1 MPIVDGSLK
10 QQIFSIESKM
20 ANRVE
25 KVFLDLVSNGQHL
38 QWKED
43 MTNKMLLDRLL
54 IQYENAVKAMQEE
67 IINPV
72 NKDIQLNGAPPNMF
86 VTSDIVKR
94 LHKGYLRFVY
104 DTTDERL
111 KQYFQETEVKEELNP
126 TDEEVITGEDTLPD
140 GSPKPEGYVEF
151 I

>member
-10 QQIFSIESKM
+10 QQIFEIENKM

-25 KVFLDLVSNGQHL
+25 KAFLDLIHNGHHL
-38 QWKED
+38 QWKD
-43 MTNKMLLDRLL
+43 GMSHKQLLDRLL
-54 IQYENAVKAMQEE
+54 IQYENAIKAMQEE
-67 IINPV
+67 VIKPV
-72 NKDIQLNGAPPNMF
+72 DKEMQLNGMPPNMY
-86 VTSDIVKR
+86 VTADIVKR

-111 KQYFQETEVKEELNP
+111 KQYFQEEQAKEELNP
-126 TDEEVITGEDTLPD
+126 TEDTETLPG
-140 GSPKPEGYVEF
+140 GSPKPEDYVDF

>member
-1 MPIVDGSLK
+1 MAIVDGSLK
-10 QQIFSIESKM
+10 QQIFNIESRM
-20 ANRVE
+20 ADRAQN
-25 KVFLDLVSNGQHL
+25 VFIDLVSNGHHL
-38 QWKED
+38 DWKEG
-43 MTNKMLLDRLL
+43 MTHKMLLDHLL

-67 IINPV
+67 IIKPV
-72 NKDIQLNGAPPNMF
+72 NKEIQLNGGPPNMF

-94 LHKGYLRFVY
+94 LYKWYLRFVY

-126 TDEEVITGEDTLPD
+126 TDEEVTTGEDTSPD
-140 GSPKPEGYVEF
+140 GNPKPDGYVNF

>member
-10 QQIFSIESKM
+10 QQIFNIESKM
-20 ANRVE
+20 ADRTQN
-25 KVFLDLVSNGQHL
+25 VFLDLVFNGHHL
-38 QWKED
+38 GWKEG

-67 IINPV
+67 IIKPV
-72 NKDIQLNGAPPNMF
+72 NKEIQLNDGPPNMF

-126 TDEEVITGEDTLPD
+126 TDEEVTTNEETLPD
-140 GSPKPEGYVEF
+140 GTPKPDGYVDF